1 MWEAGAAVLEA
12 ARLSPSCRRGLGYSS
27 EGARGPAE
35 QSGGQGRSLGPQAE
49 PLVRC
54 VGGGAAAVETRGASR
69 EPQQSWVR
77 LEGSLE
83 RSWAWGLLNGPL
95 GSQLQPL
102 WLG

>member
-54 VGGGAAAVETRGASR
+54 VGGGGL
-69 EPQQSWVR
+69 R
-77 LEGSLE
+77 LWRPEAPAGNHSNP
-83 RSWAWGLLNGPL
+83 G
-95 GSQLQPL
+95 
-102 WLG
+102 

>member
-54 VGGGAAAVETRGASR
+54 VGGGGCGCGDQRR
-69 EPQQSWVR
+69 QQ
-77 LEGSLE
+77 GTT
-83 RSWAWGLLNGPL
+83 AIL
-95 GSQLQPL
+95 GKA
-102 WLG
+102 